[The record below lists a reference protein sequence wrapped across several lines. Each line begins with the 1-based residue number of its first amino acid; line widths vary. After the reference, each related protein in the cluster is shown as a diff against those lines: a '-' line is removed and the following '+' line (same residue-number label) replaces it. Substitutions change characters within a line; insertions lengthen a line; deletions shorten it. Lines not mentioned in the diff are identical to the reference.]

1 MTALMLGLEEEARSR
16 RRIES
21 SSPQTELKPT
31 GSITAGE
38 LMCAHSV
45 VSSFLRPRGL

>member
-16 RRIES
+16 RRRDS
-21 SSPQTELKPT
+21 SRPQTELKPT
-31 GSITAGE
+31 GSVTAGE

-45 VSSFLRPRGL
+45 MSRFV